1 MNNVE
6 GNPKN
11 MSRFES
17 GNNHVEIEHMVNKI
31 KESFKTIN
39 RNALSWVLFVM

>member
-1 MNNVE
+1 
-6 GNPKN
+6 

-17 GNNHVEIEHMVNKI
+17 GNNHVENEHMVNNI

-39 RNALSWVLFVM
+39 RNTLSWVLFIM